1 MIIRGKFEND
11 RIIISSLTANATYL
25 PFFFLLT
32 FYIKN
37 STGGGSGAVIGG
49 ERTTGGRGTAESSS
63 LTLGRST
70 DLAEEEEVTL
80 TWQQK
85 VNT

>member
-1 MIIRGKFEND
+1 M
-11 RIIISSLTANATYL
+11 
-25 PFFFLLT
+25 
-32 FYIKN
+32 
-37 STGGGSGAVIGG
+37 GSGAVI